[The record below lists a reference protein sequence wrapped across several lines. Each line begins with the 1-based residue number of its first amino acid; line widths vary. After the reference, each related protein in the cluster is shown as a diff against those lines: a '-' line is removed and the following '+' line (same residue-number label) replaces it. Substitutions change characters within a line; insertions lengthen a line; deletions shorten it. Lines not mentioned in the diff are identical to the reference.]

1 MSEKKPSTKHEG
13 GDAPRKRIAR
23 RGFWQK
29 LGRTIGVP
37 ALALLS
43 ALIISAIFIVASDMV
58 VWRTFGGYL
67 FGLRT
72 IYAAELDGQ
81 QLSSDVRYQFTRQGH
96 DLSAEAQVT
105 VDETG
110 GEWTVVDGE
119 TRYSIRAEAQTLDVY
134 GAPSFWR
141 GLGRAGESVGTA
153 YLALLQGSFGNPIE
167 VFQGVGTAIRTGDAE
182 PLKDALDPISESLT
196 TAAPYIFAGLA
207 VALGFRC
214 GLFNI
219 GAEGQIFVG
228 ALASAYVGYSLIGLP
243 VYIHLPLALLA
254 GAAAGA
260 VWAGIPGL
268 LKAWRGA
275 HEVINTIMMNY
286 IAFRVADYLLTG
298 PMMRPGYTPVSPMIE
313 ESAKLTRLFPPLRF
327 HIGFFLALIVAALV
341 YWFLWKTTLGFE
353 IRTVGANPRAARYAG
368 ISVTRNTVLAMALSG
383 ALAGLAGTNE
393 VLGVNYYMAQAFSS
407 GYGFDSI
414 ALALLGRSHPLGVV
428 LASLLWG
435 FLRSGAIKMQSL
447 ASIPIDIVFVI
458 QALVIAF
465 VAAPE
470 MIRWLYRIPVPKE
483 TEEAVFT
490 RGWGG

>member
-1 MSEKKPSTKHEG
+1 MSNQERNN
-13 GDAPRKRIAR
+13 AAQKRIAR
-23 RGFWQK
+23 RGFWQRF
-29 LGRTIGVP
+29 GQTIGIP

-43 ALIISAIFIVASDMV
+43 ALIISAVFIVASDLT
-58 VWRTFGGYL
+58 VWRAFGGYL
-67 FGLRT
+67 F
-72 IYAAELDGQ
+72 
-81 QLSSDVRYQFTRQGH
+81 
-96 DLSAEAQVT
+96 
-105 VDETG
+105 
-110 GEWTVVDGE
+110 
-119 TRYSIRAEAQTLDVY
+119 SIRADFAVELDSRELSSRLQDQFERNDRTLTPQALVQVDEPGSKWTIVDTETHYSIQNETQTLDVY
-134 GAPSFWR
+134 GPPSVWL
-141 GLGRAGESVGTA
+141 GLAQAGESVGSA
-153 YLALLQGSFGNPIE
+153 YLALLEGSFGNPVE
-167 VFQGVGTAIRTGDAE
+167 VAEGVGTLVSTGNAE
-182 PLKDALDPISESLT
+182 PLKDSLDAVSESLT

-228 ALASAYVGYSLIGLP
+228 ALASAYLGYSLTGLP
-243 VYIHLPLALLA
+243 TYIHLPLALLG

-260 VWAGIPGL
+260 VWGGIPGL

-286 IAFRVADYLLTG
+286 IAFRLADYMLTG
-298 PMMRPGYTPVSPMIE
+298 PMKRSGYNPVSPPILE
-313 ESAKLTRLFPPLRF
+313 TAKLPRLFPPLRF
-327 HIGFFLALIVAALV
+327 HVGFFLALAVAALV

-368 ISVTRNTVLAMALSG
+368 ISVPRNIVLAMGLSG
-383 ALAGLAGTNE
+383 ALAGLAGSNE

-435 FLRSGAIKMQSL
+435 ILRAGAIKMQSR
-447 ASIPIDIVFVI
+447 ASIPLDIILVI

-470 MIRWLYRIPVPKE
+470 MVRWLYHIPVPKE
-483 TEEAVFT
+483 AEEAILT

>member
-1 MSEKKPSTKHEG
+1 MSNRERN
-13 GDAPRKRIAR
+13 DAPRKRIAR
-23 RGFWQK
+23 RGFWQRV
-29 LGRTIGVP
+29 GQAIGIP
-37 ALALLS
+37 ALALLT
-43 ALIISAIFIVASDMV
+43 ALIISAVFIVVSDLA
-58 VWRTFGGYL
+58 VWRAFSRNIWEGFYT
-67 FGLRT
+67 
-72 IYAAELDGQ
+72 A
-81 QLSSDVRYQFTRQGH
+81 
-96 DLSAEAQVT
+96 
-105 VDETG
+105 
-110 GEWTVVDGE
+110 
-119 TRYSIRAEAQTLDVY
+119 
-134 GAPSFWR
+134 GA
-141 GLGRAGESVGTA
+141 SVGSA
-153 YLALLQGSFGNPIE
+153 YLALLEGSFGNPVRFFEGISSL
-167 VFQGVGTAIRTGDAE
+167 FTTGDTKALLNAFD
-182 PLKDALDPISESLT
+182 PLSESLT

-228 ALASAYVGYSLIGLP
+228 ALASAYVGYSLQGLP
-243 VYIHLPLALLA
+243 FYIHLPLALLA

-286 IAFRVADYLLTG
+286 IAFRLADYLLTG
-298 PMMRPGYTPVSPMIE
+298 PMKRSGYTPVSPVVME
-313 ESAKLTRLFPPLRF
+313 AAKLPRLFPPLRF
-327 HIGFFLALIVAALV
+327 HAGFFLALAVAALV

-353 IRTVGANPRAARYAG
+353 IRAVGANPKAARYAG

-435 FLRSGAIKMQSL
+435 ILRAGAIKMQSR
-447 ASIPIDIVFVI
+447 ASIPLDIIFVI
-458 QALVIAF
+458 QAFVIAF

-470 MIRWLYRIPVPKE
+470 MVRWLYRIRIPKE
-483 TEEAVFT
+483 TEEAIFT

>member
-1 MSEKKPSTKHEG
+1 MKNRERNN
-13 GDAPRKRIAR
+13 AARKRIAR
-23 RGFWQK
+23 RGFWQ
-29 LGRTIGVP
+29 RIGQAVGIP
-37 ALALLS
+37 ALALLT
-43 ALIISAIFIVASDMV
+43 ALIISAIFIVASDLA

-67 FGLRT
+67 FSARADIAT
-72 IYAAELDGQ
+72 ELDDGDV
-81 QLSSDVRYQFTRQGH
+81 SSRLQDQFDRYYHTLTSKAYVIVSEPG
-96 DLSAEAQVT
+96 SKWV
-105 VDETG
+105 
-110 GEWTVVDGE
+110 VVDGDK
-119 TRYSIRAEAQTLDVY
+119 RYTIENQEQALDIY
-134 GAPSFWR
+134 GPPSVWR
-141 GLGRAGESVGTA
+141 GLGKAGESVGSA
-153 YLALLQGSFGNPIE
+153 YLALLEGSFGNPVAVVKGI
-167 VFQGVGTAIRTGDAE
+167 GTLVSTGDGE
-182 PLKDALDPISESLT
+182 PLTDALDPFSESLT

-228 ALASAYVGYSLIGLP
+228 ALASAYIGYAVNGLP
-243 VYIHLPLALLA
+243 TYIHLPLALLG

-260 VWAGIPGL
+260 IWGGIPGL

-286 IAFRVADYLLTG
+286 IAFRLADYMLTG
-298 PMMRPGYTPVSPMIE
+298 PMKRSGYNPVSPPILE
-313 ESAKLTRLFPPLRF
+313 TAKLPRFFPTLRF
-327 HIGFFLALIVAALV
+327 HVGFFVALAVAALV

-368 ISVTRNTVLAMALSG
+368 ISVTRNIVLAMALSG
-383 ALAGLAGTNE
+383 ALAGLAGSNE

-435 FLRSGAIKMQSL
+435 LLRAGAIKMQSR
-447 ASIPIDIVFVI
+447 ASIPLDIIFVI

-470 MIRWLYRIPVPKE
+470 MVRWLYRIPVPKE
-483 TEEAVFT
+483 AEEAILT